1 MLSLATDLQ
10 DNAIIVF
17 FLGVFLMVFGFRYI
31 CAGWFSKPKALILT
45 INARIAAWLFLV
57 KGPSLIEDAYKK
69 IFPLRWIKN
78 HYYWQYLTGKWET
91 FPRWCSRE
99 SLSFCFY
106 LGPYPRNQCCP
117 HNIHGMLL
125 IIVRSTR
132 FWQDQTACFV
142 LHDFCLRLEY
152 IPLIRQEVESVGWES
167 FDTSKGQGFP
177 LLDSFMKESS
187 RLNPVEASKNML
199 RLFSNLKIW
208 LDQIVSTRRVAL
220 KPFELSGGHQ
230 VPVGE
235 WVCTAP
241 GAMHHDSAYY
251 AKSSEFHGF
260 RFVEP
265 SLYRNILEATN
276 FEIPELG
283 KSSEFVSVPDWQLWG
298 TGRIA
303 WWVII
308 YPSYIYMES
317 WACKL
322 IRW

>member
-1 MLSLATDLQ
+1 MRRGTALKLRQA
-10 DNAIIVF
+10 NGKP
-17 FLGVFLMVFGFRYI
+17 FLVDVPENRYHFVSTWDHI
-31 CAGWFSKPKALILT
+31 QE
-45 INARIAAWLFLV
+45 INAVHI
-57 KGPSLIEDAYKK
+57 
-69 IFPLRWIKN
+69 
-78 HYYWQYLTGKWET
+78 T
-91 FPRWCSRE
+91 
-99 SLSFCFY
+99 
-106 LGPYPRNQCCP
+106 
-117 HNIHGMLL
+117 
-125 IIVRSTR
+125 ST
-132 FWQDQTACFV
+132 TACFV

-187 RLNPVEASKNML
+187 RLNPVEAM
-199 RLFSNLKIW
+199 
-208 LDQIVSTRRVAL
+208 STRRVAL

-303 WWVII
+303 WALFRILGA
-308 YPSYIYMES
+308 E
-317 WACKL
+317 A
-322 IRW
+322 